1 MPPPTIYTRET
12 DVSVLKVLFLAC
24 CLALPSAAQNNVTT
38 PAESLLIG
46 PGDLL
51 NIQVFDTPELN
62 QSPRV
67 TDAGTAPIL
76 LLGSIHLA
84 GMTPAQA
91 ASAIEHGLMEKRLM
105 MKPLVTVGI
114 LEFATQSVAI
124 LGQVKMPGAYPITA
138 PRSVIDMIA
147 TAGGLTDIADRRIT
161 IERQSDP
168 SKRVDFFLSNN
179 SGDALSNNTLVYPG
193 DKVIIPKA
201 GLVYVLGD
209 VKSPGGYVMNNNS
222 SQLTVLQAVAAAGG
236 TNHSAVPSHSRL
248 ISRDGASGYKDKD
261 LQLSAMQKG
270 KQPDIP
276 LQPGDIVYV
285 PFSYLRNLAVQA
297 SGVVAAA
304 TSASIY
310 ALP

>member
-1 MPPPTIYTRET
+1 
-12 DVSVLKVLFLAC
+12 VSMHKALLLAC
-24 CLALPSAAQNNVTT
+24 CLALPCLGQSTVQSNSPT
-38 PAESLLIG
+38 ESLLIG

-51 NIQVFDTPELN
+51 NVQVFDTPELT

-76 LLGSIHLA
+76 LLGNIHVA

-91 ASAIEHGLMEKRLM
+91 ASAIEQALIERKLMLH
-105 MKPLVTVGI
+105 PLVTVGI
-114 LEFATQSVAI
+114 LEYATQSVAI
-124 LGQVKMPGAYPITA
+124 LGQVKLPGTYPITA

-147 TAGGLTDIADRRIT
+147 AAGGLTDVADRQIT

-168 SKRVDFFLSNN
+168 AKRVGFFLSND
-179 SGDALSNNTLVYPG
+179 SKDTLNNNLLVYPG

-209 VKSPGGYVMNNNS
+209 VKAPGGYVMNNNS

-248 ISRDGASGYKDKD
+248 ISKNGAGYKDKK
-261 LQLSAMQKG
+261 LELSAIQKG

>member
-1 MPPPTIYTRET
+1 MN
-12 DVSVLKVLFLAC
+12 VFKVLLFAF
-24 CLALPSAAQNNVTT
+24 CLALPSPGQNTAQGTKPT
-38 PAESLLIG
+38 ESLLIG

-67 TDAGTAPIL
+67 TDSGAVPIL
-76 LLGSIHLA
+76 LLGNLHVA

-91 ASAIEHGLMEKRLM
+91 ATAIEQGLMQKKLM
-105 MKPLVTVGI
+105 LHPLVTVGI
-114 LEFATQSVAI
+114 LEFATQNVTV
-124 LGQVKMPGAYPITA
+124 LGQVKMPGTYPITA
-138 PRSVIDMIA
+138 PRSVIDMLA
-147 TAGGLTDIADRRIT
+147 TAGGLTDVADRRIT

-168 SKRVDFFLSNN
+168 SKRVEFFLSND
-179 SGDALSNNTLVYPG
+179 SKDALNNNMLVYPG

-209 VKSPGGYVMNNNS
+209 VKLPGGYVMNNNN

-248 ISRDGASGYKDKD
+248 ISRNGTSGFKDKT

-270 KQPDIP
+270 KQPDIA

-285 PFSYLRNLAVQA
+285 PFSYFRNLAMQA
-297 SGVVAAA
+297 SSVAAAA

-310 ALP
+310 VLP

>member
-1 MPPPTIYTRET
+1 M
-12 DVSVLKVLFLAC
+12 SVPKVLLLAC
-24 CLALPSAAQNNVTT
+24 CLALPAFSQSIT
-38 PAESLLIG
+38 PSPSRSESLLIG

-51 NIQVFDTPELN
+51 NVQVFDTPELA

-67 TDAGTAPIL
+67 TDAGTAPFL
-76 LLGSIHLA
+76 LVGSIHVA

-91 ASAIEHGLMEKRLM
+91 ALAIQQALVAKHLMYN
-105 MKPLVTVGI
+105 PLVTVGI
-114 LEFATQSVAI
+114 LEYATQSVAI
-124 LGQVKMPGAYPITA
+124 LGQVKMPGAYPISA

-147 TAGGLTDIADRRIT
+147 TAGGLTDVADRQIT
-161 IERQSDP
+161 IEREGDS
-168 SKRVDFFLSNN
+168 SKRVGFFLSND
-179 SGDALSNNTLVYPG
+179 SKDALNNNVLVYPG
-193 DKVIIPKA
+193 DKVIVPKA

-209 VKSPGGYVMNNNS
+209 VKTPGGYVMNNNN

-248 ISRDGASGYKDKD
+248 ISRGGVAGYKDQQ

-270 KQPDIP
+270 KQPDIS
-276 LQPGDIVYV
+276 LKAGDIVYV

-304 TSASIY
+304 TSATIY
-310 ALP
+310 TLP